1 MGNTLAAVRDMN
13 SWRILHAVAV
23 AIALAAP
30 NPAHATAGVDRSSA
44 RIVAAVE
51 APARSSPAA
60 LAAEPIG
67 PFVAS
72 GLGVLLFLLR
82 RGPRR

>member
-1 MGNTLAAVRDMN
+1 MN
-13 SWRILHAVAV
+13 SWRLSHAVAV
-23 AIALAAP
+23 AIGLTAS
-30 NPAHATAGVDRSSA
+30 PAHAAAVVDRSSP
-44 RIVAAVE
+44 RIGAAVE
-51 APARSSPAA
+51 ASARSAPAA
-60 LAAEPIG
+60 LAAAPIG